1 MRFPRRKHV
10 IPLLK
15 HQPSLPLLLLLVF
28 AFIYLLVLQ
37 YVRTY
42 NYRDPTSWFF
52 DPSRGY
58 LQSYSALRQREAGE
72 FIDAV
77 GKNQVTEAPAVGK
90 SVPPKFCIGV
100 VTVARDGARY
110 FRTTVGSL
118 LADLDPTSRAQIHLI
133 LFIAQTEPS
142 QHPAYSEPWLHRVAD
157 RVLAGYE
164 NVTAEEL
171 EQIRR
176 MGFREKG
183 LFDYRFLLRECG
195 KVGAEYIGMVEDD
208 VVLMEGWFGR
218 VVRALEWIERNSG
231 GEWLYLRLFY
241 TEEFLGWNSE
251 EWPRYLLWSL
261 VWTVVPAVCLLALR
275 HHHPPLRHSLSNLAI
290 AISCGLCIPLCILLF
305 FSAGRVSL
313 FPLPTGVNS
322 MPRFGC
328 CSQGLVFPQSK
339 VQEIVSW
346 YEEKKIGLTDVEL
359 EELAEKKQ
367 YIKWAMTPSVLQ
379 HVGRRSSKGD
389 DYGEAA
395 KYHRTVAEKLWNF
408 QFELNDKDALHRE
421 KSPRV

>member
-1 MRFPRRKHV
+1 M
-10 IPLLK
+10 
-15 HQPSLPLLLLLVF
+15 
-28 AFIYLLVLQ
+28 
-37 YVRTY
+37 Y

-58 LQSYSALRQREAGE
+58 LQSYSALRQHEANT
-72 FIDAV
+72 FINAV
-77 GKNQVTEAPAVGK
+77 VESPVVEEPAVEE
-90 SVPPKFCIGV
+90 SPPPKFCVGV
-100 VTVARDGARY
+100 VTVAREGARY

-133 LFIAQTEPS
+133 LFLAHTDPS

-164 NVTAEEL
+164 KVTAEEL
-171 EQIRR
+171 ERIRK
-176 MGFREKG
+176 MEFREKG
-183 LFDYRFLLRECG
+183 SFDYRVLLRECG
-195 KVGAEYIGMVEDD
+195 KVGAEYVGMVEDD
-208 VVLMEGWFGR
+208 VVLMEGWFER
-218 VVRALEWIERNSG
+218 VVRALEWVERNG
-231 GEWLYLRLFY
+231 RGEWLYLRLFY

-251 EWPRYLLWSL
+251 EWPQYLFWSL
-261 VWTVVPAVCLLALR
+261 VWVVVPTICLLTLR
-275 HHHPPLRHSLSNLAI
+275 YHHPPLRHPLSNQAT

-313 FPLPTGVNS
+313 FPLPAGVNP
-322 MPRFGC
+322 MPEFGC

-339 VQEIVSW
+339 VQEIVNW
-346 YEEKKIGLTDVEL
+346 YEERKIGLTDVML

-367 YIKWAMTPSVLQ
+367 YISGRSLR

-408 QFELNDKDALHRE
+408 EFELNDKEALHRE
-421 KSPRV
+421 NSYLHP